1 MSNEDLEASRHYG
14 PLFFHHDSIKYYQS
28 NAEKN
33 YFNPIIIRFCGK
45 KDLSDKAVQSIS
57 KVIKAKDG
65 EDHKD
70 ENKISDEN
78 KVSFWQHFIF
88 VLFFIFACLS
98 LFLCFKISLYF
109 LILVA
114 VFVACDLYLGFK
126 NYCRGCCCIQK
137 IKTPVID
144 QDINSLVRVNSN
156 KQPQTV
162 VNDELKI

>member
-1 MSNEDLEASRHYG
+1 MKTEITQITRLSNEDLEASRHYG
-14 PLFFHHDSIKYYQS
+14 PLFFQPVHRRSSDVYKT
-28 NAEKN
+28 
-33 YFNPIIIRFCGK
+33 YFNSIIMRFCGK

-88 VLFFIFACLS
+88 VLFFIFTCLS

-109 LILVA
+109 LILFA
-114 VFVACDLYLGFK
+114 IFTACDFYLGFK
-126 NYCRGCCCIQK
+126 NYCRGCCCELN
-137 IKTPVID
+137 IKTPAIY
-144 QDINSLVRVNSN
+144 QGRNSLF
-156 KQPQTV
+156 
-162 VNDELKI
+162 